1 MTIVTLILLAWF
13 SSCESHTLF
22 CNLMNIP
29 SIHNGYHPAPT
40 GQQPFEY
47 PYPQPL
53 PVTAY
58 GQQNDMLYNNIPKF
72 ANPMLDRVCTPVSA
86 AGSLTSSPTIPS
98 PHSSPRSPSSRGT
111 DDNAN
116 QFSDYRLDP
125 LLKRRCSDDDD
136 DDVDEASLDCR
147 RSPKRVCSADEKKS
161 NSTRAFS
168 QLDMLSYISE
178 RTTNKTP
185 EFLRSEH
192 TYTIYQPLAAP
203 IISTLLEQNYGGRV
217 VVSRKRKPLEVD
229 YESQVTTPAVKR
241 AKQAQ
246 GRPYS
251 GEMVIDLIFPKTVD
265 ELYNFLCTKSN
276 PPLAHRVKLQNHV
289 PPGRRN
295 GQSGIPIFDNSQ
307 SMVKYFT
314 GSNEFSII
322 TAFRQSSMD
331 RSAFKKGTCPVV
343 KFNISPVT
351 DYSIEYLKR
360 MAYPRYKAC
369 MKIYLFPQVFKD
381 AYTFYTSGAMY
392 LQDQQMRLENGVPM
406 DLRSRIFHSKSWPDL
421 PNSVYDREFSD
432 AETKTKLNYIL
443 N

>member
-1 MTIVTLILLAWF
+1 
-13 SSCESHTLF
+13 
-22 CNLMNIP
+22 MNVS
-29 SIHNGYHPAPT
+29 SIHNGYPPAPA
-40 GQQPFEY
+40 GQKPFEY
-47 PYPQPL
+47 PYLQPQPI
-53 PVTAY
+53 PVY
-58 GQQNDMLYNNIPKF
+58 GQHNGMLYNNMPKF
-72 ANPMLDRVCTPVSA
+72 ASPMLDRVCTPVSA

-116 QFSDYRLDP
+116 QFSDCSLDP
-125 LLKRRCSDDDD
+125 LLKRRYSDDDD
-136 DDVDEASLDCR
+136 EDEPTVERR
-147 RSPKRVCSADEKKS
+147 RSPKRVCSAGDKS
-161 NSTRAFS
+161 SARAFS

-178 RTTNKTP
+178 RTTNVTP
-185 EFLRSEH
+185 EFLQSDH

-203 IISTLLEQNYGGRV
+203 VISSLLEQNYGGRV

-229 YESQVTTPAVKR
+229 YESQVTTPAVKK

-251 GEMVIDLIFPKTVD
+251 GEMIIDLIFPQTVD
-265 ELYNFLCTKSN
+265 ELYSFLCTKGN
-276 PPLAHRVKLQNHV
+276 PPIAHRVKLQNHI
-289 PPGRRN
+289 PTGRRN
-295 GQSGIPIFDNSQ
+295 GQTDIPIFDNSQ
-307 SMVKYFT
+307 AMVKYFT
-314 GSNEFSII
+314 GSNQFSII

-369 MKIYLFPQVFKD
+369 MKIYLVPQVFKD

-421 PNSVYDREFSD
+421 PNSVYDREFRD